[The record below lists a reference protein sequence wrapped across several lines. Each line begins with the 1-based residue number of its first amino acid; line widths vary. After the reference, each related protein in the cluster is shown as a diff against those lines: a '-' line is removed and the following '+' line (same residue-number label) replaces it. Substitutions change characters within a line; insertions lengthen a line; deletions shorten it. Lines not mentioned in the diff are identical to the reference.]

1 MEKLNIQDGDIL
13 IRIAYSK
20 YSCDREV
27 YLSLVKVWK
36 VLLSN
41 DNLALYCSQVD
52 YSRKINTCIN
62 VKEPKKFKRI
72 RNIFDKEEK
81 RIRDI
86 DRIFF
91 ITVTDHQRKLDRKVM
106 GRDEYNCYTF
116 KISDNIWNE
125 NDIMNSNDIDIS
137 ILESDAKEII
147 ISFIKNCEI

>member
-1 MEKLNIQDGDIL
+1 MEKLDIKDGDIL

-36 VLLSN
+36 VLLN
-41 DNLALYCSQVD
+41 KDNLALYCSQVD
-52 YSRKINTCIN
+52 YSRNINTCIN

-72 RNIFDKEEK
+72 RNIFDSEEK
-81 RIRDI
+81 CIRDI
-86 DRIFF
+86 NRIFF
-91 ITVTDHQRKLDRKVM
+91 ITVTDHQRKLDMKVM

-125 NDIMNSNDIDIS
+125 NIMNSDDIDIS
-137 ILESDAKEII
+137 ILGSDAKEII